1 MILKVDLKDFGPLTH
16 IAWKDLGK
24 INVVIGN
31 NATGKTYLLK
41 AMYVAIKSVEETG
54 RGHNPKKIEDILADR
69 LYWTFQTRKIGDL
82 VRKGAG
88 PAACSLRSS
97 EGKLTFQFGPATEQ
111 KLIGAE
117 NTYPAREAN
126 SIFLPAKEVL
136 SLFSIIKKSRDT
148 DQVFGF
154 DDTYLDLV
162 RAIELE
168 PTKGRNYEE
177 FSTARRTLADML
189 NGKVVFEN
197 GEWYYKQGN
206 VRFAIHSAS
215 EGIKKIS
222 ILDRLLGNRYLSPDS
237 IVFIDEPEAAL
248 HPEALS
254 RFMEIIRALSE
265 SGIQFF
271 VATHSY
277 FVIKKLFLIS
287 KECKRS
293 IPILSLQEDGS
304 VMYDD
309 LLSGMP
315 ENPIIG
321 ESVRLYEEEVELSF
335 T

>member
-1 MILKVDLKDFGPLTH
+1 
-16 IAWKDLGK
+16 
-24 INVVIGN
+24 
-31 NATGKTYLLK
+31 
-41 AMYVAIKSVEETG
+41 
-54 RGHNPKKIEDILADR
+54 
-69 LYWTFQTRKIGDL
+69 
-82 VRKGAG
+82 
-88 PAACSLRSS
+88 
-97 EGKLTFQFGPATEQ
+97 
-111 KLIGAE
+111 
-117 NTYPAREAN
+117 
-126 SIFLPAKEVL
+126 
-136 SLFSIIKKSRDT
+136 
-148 DQVFGF
+148 
-154 DDTYLDLV
+154 
-162 RAIELE
+162 
-168 PTKGRNYEE
+168 
-177 FSTARRTLADML
+177 
-189 NGKVVFEN
+189 
-197 GEWYYKQGN
+197 
-206 VRFAIHSAS
+206 
-215 EGIKKIS
+215 
-222 ILDRLLGNRYLSPDS
+222 
-237 IVFIDEPEAAL
+237 VFIDEPEAAL